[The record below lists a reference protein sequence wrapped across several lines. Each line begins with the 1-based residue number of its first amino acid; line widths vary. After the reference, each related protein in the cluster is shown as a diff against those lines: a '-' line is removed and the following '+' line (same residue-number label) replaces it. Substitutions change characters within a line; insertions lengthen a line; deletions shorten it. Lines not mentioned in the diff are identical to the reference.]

1 MDMNQLPIFH
11 LIDLVRDNPVVAIPV
26 LILLFGLVVLYY
38 VAMIRSVIEML
49 RLEAN
54 SVLLVFAFLAL
65 FPFPLVILAGITIL
79 IIWRFHRRDLLSKSG

>member
-1 MDMNQLPIFH
+1 MEMNQLPIFH
-11 LIDLVRDNPVVAIPV
+11 LIDLIRNNLAVAIPV

-38 VAMIRSVIEML
+38 VAMVRSVIEML

>member
-1 MDMNQLPIFH
+1 MELSQLPVSH
-11 LIDLVRDNPVVAIPV
+11 LIEFARNHLAIAIP
-26 LILLFGLVVLYY
+26 ILLVVLAAVILYY

-79 IIWRFHRRDLLSKSG
+79 IIWRYHRRDLLKRAG

>member
-1 MDMNQLPIFH
+1 METNQLPIFH
-11 LIDLVRDNPVVAIPV
+11 LIDLVRDNLAVAIPV
-26 LILLFGLVVLYY
+26 LILLLGLVVLYY
-38 VAMIRSVIEML
+38 VAMIRSVIGML

-79 IIWRFHRRDLLSKSG
+79 IIWRYHRRDLLSESG

>member
-1 MDMNQLPIFH
+1 MELNQLPIFH
-11 LIDLVRDNPVVAIPV
+11 LIELIRGNLAVAIP
-26 LILLFGLVVLYY
+26 ILLALLGLVILYY
-38 VAMIRSVIEML
+38 VAMVRSVIEML

-79 IIWRFHRRDLLSKSG
+79 IIWRCHRKDLLAKSS

>member
-1 MDMNQLPIFH
+1 MSKSGIFKG
-11 LIDLVRDNPVVAIPV
+11 LRRFFRTTLV
-26 LILLFGLVVLYY
+26 LVVLAAVILYY
-38 VAMIRSVIEML
+38 VAMVRSVIEML

-79 IIWRFHRRDLLSKSG
+79 IIWRYHRRDLLKRAG

>member
-1 MDMNQLPIFH
+1 MDINQLPIFH
-11 LIDLVRDNPVVAIPV
+11 LIDLVRDHPAVAIPV
-26 LILLFGLVVLYY
+26 LFLLLGLVVLYY
-38 VAMIRSVIEML
+38 VAMVRSVIEML

-79 IIWRFHRRDLLSKSG
+79 IIWRFHRRDLLAKSG

>member
-1 MDMNQLPIFH
+1 MDMNQLPVFH
-11 LIDLVRDNPVVAIPV
+11 LIDLVRDNLAVAIPV
-26 LILLFGLVVLYY
+26 LILLLGLVVLYY
-38 VAMIRSVIEML
+38 VAMVRSVIEML

-79 IIWRFHRRDLLSKSG
+79 IIWRYHRRDLLGKSG

>member
-1 MDMNQLPIFH
+1 MNQLPIFH
-11 LIDLVRDNPVVAIPV
+11 LIDLVRGNLAVAIPV
-26 LILLFGLVVLYY
+26 LILLLGLVVLYY

-79 IIWRFHRRDLLSKSG
+79 IIWRFHRRDLLSASG

>member
-11 LIDLVRDNPVVAIPV
+11 LIDLVRDNLAVAIPV
-26 LILLFGLVVLYY
+26 IIVLFSLVVLYY
-38 VAMIRSVIEML
+38 VAMVRTVIEML

-54 SVLLVFAFLAL
+54 SVLLVFAFFAL

-79 IIWRFHRRDLLSKSG
+79 IIWRFHRRDLLRKSG

>member
-11 LIDLVRDNPVVAIPV
+11 LIDFVRDNPVVAIPV
-26 LILLFGLVVLYY
+26 IILVLGLVVLYY
-38 VAMIRSVIEML
+38 VAMVRSVIEML

-79 IIWRFHRRDLLSKSG
+79 IIWRFHRRDLLGKNG

>member
-1 MDMNQLPIFH
+1 MEINQLPVFQLVEI
-11 LIDLVRDNPVVAIPV
+11 VRDNLFVAIPV
-26 LILLFGLVVLYY
+26 LLLLLAAVALYY
-38 VAMIRSVIEML
+38 VAMVRSVIEML

-79 IIWRFHRRDLLSKSG
+79 IIWRYHRRDLESRAS

>member
-1 MDMNQLPIFH
+1 MDMNQLPIVH
-11 LIDLVRDNPVVAIPV
+11 LIDFVRDNPALAIPV
-26 LILLFGLVVLYY
+26 IILLLGLVVLYY
-38 VAMIRSVIEML
+38 VAMIRAVIEML

-79 IIWRFHRRDLLSKSG
+79 IIWHFHRRDLLGKSA